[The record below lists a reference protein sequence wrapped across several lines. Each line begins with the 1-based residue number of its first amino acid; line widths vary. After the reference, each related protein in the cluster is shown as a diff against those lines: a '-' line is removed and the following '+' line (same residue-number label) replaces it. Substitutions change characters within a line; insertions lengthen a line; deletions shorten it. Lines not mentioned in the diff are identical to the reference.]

1 MKERLEQL
9 KQQRDALAMQIEEIS
24 FLITGYENTIKAQE
38 EKVEKAEEV
47 PAE

>member
-9 KQQRDALAMQIEEIS
+9 KQQRESLAMQIEEIS

-38 EKVEKAEEV
+38 EQAEQAEEV
-47 PAE
+47 TAE